1 MENSRRRSAS
11 LPSVEDPGE
20 DPDEDATING
30 GQRSGANRIS
40 GSLSSLPLPP
50 LYPCIEVCAHC
61 GKKVTDRNVVNEET
75 QDAIDANTDCSC
87 ECHRQACSRSEK
99 SLTRQEHIPPGGPN
113 CLPGCGYS
121 GLPCYYCSSFPSN
134 RELPEPIGQQMNQAF
149 QPTQIYTVE
158 LLGPPL
164 DGFQS
169 GSSTSPIEQRI
180 IVQSEEN
187 PDAARRRKTCI
198 SLVVFIITINVAIAI
213 VRMLSSDNRFN
224 VY

>member
-20 DPDEDATING
+20 EPDEDATMQ

-61 GKKVTDRNVVNEET
+61 GKKVTDRNVNEEPQEST
-75 QDAIDANTDCSC
+75 DASTDCSC
-87 ECHRQACSRSEK
+87 ECHRHACSRSEK

-121 GLPCYYCSSFPSN
+121 GLPCYYCSSFPSY
-134 RELPEPIGQQMNQAF
+134 RGPSEPMAQQMNQAF

-158 LLGPPL
+158 LLSPSL

-169 GSSTSPIEQRI
+169 GSSTSPVEQRI
-180 IVQSEEN
+180 IVQSEDN
-187 PDAARRRKTCI
+187 PDAPRRRKTCI

-213 VRMLSSDNRFN
+213 VRMLRSDWSNT
-224 VY
+224 Y